1 MAQDIQKDTE
11 LKVKKKHK
19 IITTAYDNKGVKICT
34 TVNDYNKSHPLQK
47 KLSLS
52 VGLSE
57 ERAFL
62 HSEIRC
68 LLKSSSLRRKV
79 NTLRVERYD
88 SEGNPKIAFPCPSC
102 RQGIKLA
109 GVKRVVF
116 TTENGYDEW
125 II

>member
-1 MAQDIQKDTE
+1 M
-11 LKVKKKHK
+11 KKKHK

-34 TVNDYNKSHPLQK
+34 TVNDYNKSHPWQK

-79 NTLRVERYD
+79 HTLKVERYD
-88 SEGNPKIAFPCPSC
+88 SEGNTKLAFPCASC
-102 RQGIKLA
+102 QQGIKLA
-109 GVKRVVF
+109 GVNRVVF
-116 TTENGYDEW
+116 TTEDGYDEW
-125 II
+125 IV